1 MSPKARRLKGRIP
14 LGAHLRGAVR
24 RWSTSFWADIRGKT
38 KAKKPR
44 LKNPW
49 PLCPTCDHRRPEWE
63 FGKCEEHPES
73 CGCCLYNPRLHPR
86 GGGGGGGSRRMPRI
100 NQFRP
105 GDPARQGHK
114 TEKQEREERQ
124 AGYQAEIE
132 KQGREEA
139 EAREQGTEGNSETAG
154 QDGQGGDAGSGDS
167 GGDADSGG
175 GGEE

>member
-38 KAKKPR
+38 RAKKPR

-73 CGCCLYNPRLHPR
+73 CGCCLYNLHKTPPQ
-86 GGGGGGGSRRMPRI
+86 GGGRQRRRPPASK
-100 NQFRP
+100 FKP
-105 GDPARQGHK
+105 GDPAS
-114 TEKQEREERQ
+114 EKAQHAKRQ
-124 AGYQAEIE
+124 AEYQAEIE
-132 KQGREEA
+132 EQGRQEA
-139 EAREQGTEGNSETAG
+139 EARQQEQSQGTEGAPEQANETAE
-154 QDGQGGDAGSGDS
+154 SS
-167 GGDADSGG
+167 EG